1 MTRFQRIM
9 VTACGGDI
17 GIGLGRIIRRAKPT
31 GRLVGCDIHTD
42 HAGSAFFD
50 VCERS
55 LPANDPVY
63 LDCLLSLVRK
73 HRVDLIVLGSEQE
86 LRWAYE
92 AGVQNNLD
100 GVPVIMVNR
109 QTLAVGLDKL
119 ATASFLEANSLPYPW
134 SVPVSNGFPP
144 QLPCIVKARTGAGSK
159 GVYVVSDQELAD
171 YYVRKYPLAIWQEYL
186 LPDDQEYTCGLFRAK
201 SGETRHII
209 FKRRLQGGFTG
220 SGETVDHPGMACV
233 LRRLAEG
240 LDLCGSI
247 NVQLRLTSRGPII
260 FEINPRFS
268 STVVFRHLLG
278 FHDLLWS
285 IQDIGD
291 CPLGAYASPPAGIR
305 FYRTSQ
311 EVFCPALSLSNN
323 QFVEEDYEDR

>member
-1 MTRFQRIM
+1 MFQRIM

-17 GIGLGRIIRRAKPT
+17 SIGLGRIIRMVQPSA
-31 GRLVGCDIHTD
+31 RLVGCDIHTD
-42 HAGSAFFD
+42 HAGPAFFD

-55 LPANDPVY
+55 LPANDPGY
-63 LDCLLSLVRK
+63 RDCLLSLVRK
-73 HRVDLIVLGSEQE
+73 HRVELIVLGSEQE

-100 GVPVIMVNR
+100 GVPVIMANR

-119 ATASFLEANSLPYPW
+119 ATASFLETNSLPFPW
-134 SVPVSNGFPP
+134 SVPVGNGPPP

-159 GVYVVSDQELAD
+159 GVHVVPDQELAD
-171 YYVRKYPLAIWQEYL
+171 YYARKYPLSIWQEYL

-209 FKRRLQGGFTG
+209 FRRRLQGGFTG
-220 SGETVDHPGMACV
+220 SGESVDHPGMAYV
-233 LRRLAEG
+233 LRQLAKC

-285 IQDIGD
+285 IQDIAGS
-291 CPLGAYASPPAGIR
+291 PLGTYVAPPAGVR
-305 FYRTSQ
+305 FYRASQ
-311 EVFCPALSLSNN
+311 EIFCPALSLSNN
-323 QFVEEDYEDR
+323 QFVEEQYEQR